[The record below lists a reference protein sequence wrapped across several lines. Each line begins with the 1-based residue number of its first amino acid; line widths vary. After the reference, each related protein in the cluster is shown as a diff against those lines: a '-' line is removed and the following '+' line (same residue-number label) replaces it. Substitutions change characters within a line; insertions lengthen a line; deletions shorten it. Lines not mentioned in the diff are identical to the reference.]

1 MERQQRQFL
10 AVAFALAAAVMPASA
25 FAQQNGTVTG
35 TVTDQERQAPIPEA
49 QVVVVGTTLG
59 GRTNAQGVYTIAG
72 VPAGSVQLRVL
83 RIGFQSVTKPV
94 QIVAGQSARVDF
106 AVAPS
111 AVILDQVITTA
122 TGEEQRQREKGVTVG
137 RINVDSLPLAPVNNL
152 SDVLSSRT
160 AGVSVQE
167 AGGATG
173 AASRIR
179 IRGSNS
185 ISLSN
190 DPILIID
197 GIRVDNNSQSSRI
210 GVGGQNPSRFND
222 INPDDIENIEIV
234 KGPAAAALYGTA
246 AANGVIQVTTKR
258 GHAGKTQWNSFAEGG
273 KIYDVT
279 AYPANYDQQGFY
291 GFNSKGDSVIGT
303 CPLPEQ
309 AAGNCTTLGGV
320 NSFNPLEDASPFRVG
335 NRQKYGLSA
344 SGGADKATY
353 YVSGDVEREQGVYAP
368 NLLQR
373 YNLRANITG
382 QLRDNLKVTV
392 TSGYLN
398 SSLGRPQNDNNTE
411 GVVSGGLLGTAYDD
425 ATHGYY
431 GVLPSDLFKLDTHQD
446 INRFTNGFNAA
457 WQVLPW
463 LSANGTAGLDWSR
476 RTDVFNVTVGTFP
489 ASFDPDAASGERQL
503 DPYDFFNY
511 TANGNLTATYL
522 PTPDLTTSSS
532 IGVQWNRDYS
542 HGIEA
547 FGENFTPGIGSLGG
561 ANSFF
566 SIDESSQTNVTLGGY
581 LSEQV
586 GWRDKV
592 FATAAIR
599 TDKNSAF
606 GSDFGWVYYPAVS
619 LSWVIGEEGFFPQQ
633 PYVSSLRLRAAFG
646 ESGQRPSFRDASTY
660 FGASTAAF
668 QGTDAPALVLSGTG
682 NTLLKPEK
690 SAEYETGFDASFW
703 RDAARLEF
711 TYYHKETTNALVAR
725 RLAPSLG
732 ATNSRFDNIGKVQNS
747 GLEML
752 VDAKVYKSNPVSL
765 DFTLTGSTNKN
776 EVVNLG
782 KDITPIV
789 FGLGANTQRHQNGY
803 PLGGYWQQP
812 ILGYADTNGDG
823 LLSADEVQV
832 GDTGVYLGTPFPT
845 REFSF
850 RPRLTL
856 VKNIEV
862 SALFDY
868 RGGLKLYNGSED
880 FRCAV
885 FVNCRAVNDPN
896 TPLWDQARAVADYAY
911 GTVAGYIEDAS
922 FTKLREVAV
931 VFRAP
936 NGLAERFG
944 TSGLSLTLAGRNLAT
959 WTKYSGLDPEVTY
972 AGASNFNQAEF
983 LSQPAVRYY
992 TARVNVNF

>member
-1 MERQQRQFL
+1 MVRQHRQFL
-10 AVAFALAAAVMPASA
+10 AVAFALAAAAMPARA

-72 VPAGSVQLRVL
+72 VPQGVVQLRVL
-83 RIGFQSVTKPV
+83 RIGFQSATRSAT
-94 QIVAGQSARVDF
+94 IIAGQSAQVDF
-106 AVAPS
+106 TVAPS

-137 RINVDSLPLAPVNNL
+137 RINVDSLPLAPVHNL

-258 GHAGKTQWNSFAEGG
+258 GHSGKTQWSSFAEGG
-273 KIYDVT
+273 KIYEVT
-279 AYPANYDQQGFY
+279 AYPANYEQI
-291 GFNSKGDSVIGT
+291 GDWGGGDISL
-303 CPLPEQ
+303 CPLPYI
-309 AAGNCTTLGGV
+309 ATGDCTPVTL
-320 NSFNPLEDASPFRVG
+320 NTYNPLEQSSPFRTG

-344 SGGADKATY
+344 AGGADKATY
-353 YVSGDVEREQGVYAP
+353 FVSGDVEREQGVYAP

-398 SSLGRPQNDNNTE
+398 STLGRPQNDNNTE
-411 GVVSGGLLGTAYDD
+411 GVVSGGLLGTAHYD

-431 GVLPSDLFKLDTHQD
+431 GVLPEDLYKLDTHQD
-446 INRFTNGFNAA
+446 ISRFTNGFNAA

-463 LSANGTAGLDWSR
+463 LSANGTAGLDWTR

-489 ASFDPDAASGERQL
+489 GSFDPDAASGERQL
-503 DPYDFFNY
+503 DPFDFFNY
-511 TANGNLTATYL
+511 TANGNLTATFL
-522 PTPDLTTSSS
+522 PMPDLTSSTSA
-532 IGVQWNRDYS
+532 GVQWNRDYS
-542 HGIEA
+542 HGITA
-547 FGENFTPGIGSLGG
+547 FGQTFTPGIGSLKG
-561 ANSFF
+561 ANEFF
-566 SIDESSQTNVTLGGY
+566 FIDEASQTNVTLGGY

-592 FATAAIR
+592 FATAAVR

-606 GSDFGWVYYPAVS
+606 GADFGWVYYPAVS
-619 LSWVIGEEGFFPQQ
+619 LSWVVGEEGFFPQQ
-633 PYVSSLRLRAAFG
+633 PYVNSLRLRAAFG

-660 FGASTAAF
+660 FGAATAAF
-668 QGTDAPALVLSGTG
+668 EGSDSPALVLSGTG
-682 NTLLKPEK
+682 NSLLKPEK
-690 SAEYETGFDASFW
+690 SAEFEAGFDASFW

-711 TYYHKETTNALVAR
+711 TYYNKNTTNALVAR

-747 GLEML
+747 GIEML
-752 VDAKVYKSNPVSL
+752 LDGKIYKSDPVSL
-765 DFTLTGSTNKN
+765 DFTMTGSTNKN

-789 FGLGANTQRHQNGY
+789 FGLGGNTQRHQNGY

-812 ILGYADTNGDG
+812 ITGFADTNNDG
-823 LLSADEVQV
+823 LIAPDEVQI
-832 GDTGVYLGTPFPT
+832 GDTGVYLGTPFPK
-845 REFSF
+845 REFTV

-856 VKNIEV
+856 VKNIEI

-868 RGGLKLYNGSED
+868 RGGLKLYNASED
-880 FRCAV
+880 FRCGV
-885 FVNCRAVNDPN
+885 FLNCQAMNDPS
-896 TPLWDQARAVADYAY
+896 TPLWDQARAVADYWY

-931 VFRAP
+931 VLRAP
-936 NGLAERFG
+936 NDWAGRMG
-944 TSGLSLTLAGRNLAT
+944 VGGLSLTLAGRNLAT
-959 WTKYSGLDPEVTY
+959 WTDYTGLDPEVTY